1 MPAPRFWQTATLHF
15 EPPCPPLPTPTM
27 QPSAPPLACA
37 VRGRACQLQARRCCV
52 GRPRELVLRVNLKRY
67 GSSRFDDK
75 LHPPSGASTTC
86 RSAMVECRSTAG
98 SRANGTRF
106 LLASLQ
112 LQACRCAPLPTSF
125 TSLQGG
131 GLPPRR
137 VQPGP
142 TRPCCAAPSP
152 PARSGC
158 LCGTLIAARA
168 SNSPSRC
175 AGRWCDV

>member
-1 MPAPRFWQTATLHF
+1 MPIFQ
-15 EPPCPPLPTPTM
+15 LPTTCHKHGI
-27 QPSAPPLACA
+27 SPPPQRPQWSLQRSPL
-37 VRGRACQLQARRCCV
+37 VVPIRWRACRLLARRCCGV
-52 GRPRELVLRVNLKRY
+52 PLWKLMLLLGVKRLGCRRLPDNL
-67 GSSRFDDK
+67 S
-75 LHPPSGASTTC
+75 LPSGASTTC
-86 RSAMVECRSTAG
+86 RSAGGRCRSAAG

-131 GLPPRR
+131 GLPPCR

>member
-1 MPAPRFWQTATLHF
+1 MTHCHIYSMSP
-15 EPPCPPLPTPTM
+15 
-27 QPSAPPLACA
+27 
-37 VRGRACQLQARRCCV
+37 CQLRCHRKVHLVATPLDC
-52 GRPRELVLRVNLKRY
+52 REQCASSKRY

-175 AGRWCDV
+175 AGR

>member
-1 MPAPRFWQTATLHF
+1 MGSCQYFSFRELASTTSFVRRSQRPQCSLQR
-15 EPPCPPLPTPTM
+15 
-27 QPSAPPLACA
+27 PPLACA

-67 GSSRFDDK
+67 GSSRLDDK

-142 TRPCCAAPSP
+142 TRPCCAALSP

-168 SNSPSRC
+168 SNTPSRC
-175 AGRWCDV
+175 AGR